1 MEFKFEGVKIKYEDK
16 LVLDDISF
24 DIKKG
29 EFISILGRNGSG
41 KSTIIKALSQ
51 QIKVNKGKVLYLNKE
66 IKSYNKKNLAQ
77 KLSFLLQF
85 NYLSEDI
92 TIKDYVLY
100 GRIPFKSIF
109 KPITNKDELIVNKA
123 LKDTKLEE
131 YAFRK
136 LSSLSGGEKQRVY
149 LAMCLAQEPD
159 VIILDE
165 PTNHLDLKFQ
175 FELLSL
181 IKDINIKK
189 RVTII
194 CVLHDLN
201 QAIKF
206 SDRFILLKDNKI
218 FKKGDVNEV
227 ITKENIKE
235 VFDIDVLIHK
245 NKKNLFIEYII

>member
-1 MEFKFEGVKIKYEDK
+1 MEFKFKDIEIKYDNK
-16 LVLDDISF
+16 PVLKDINF
-24 DIKKG
+24 EIKKG

-51 QIKVNKGKVLYLNKE
+51 QIKLNKGKVLYLDQDIRKYKK
-66 IKSYNKKNLAQ
+66 KSLAKKIA
-77 KLSFLLQF
+77 FLLQF
-85 NYLSEDI
+85 NHLSEDI
-92 TIKDYVLY
+92 NVKDYVLY
-100 GRIPFKSIF
+100 GRVPFKGIF
-109 KPITNKDELIVNKA
+109 KSLTKEDEEVVNKA

-131 YAFRK
+131 YSNRK
-136 LSSLSGGEKQRVY
+136 LSSLSGGERQRVY

-159 VIILDE
+159 VIVLDE

-181 IKDINIKK
+181 VKDINTKK
-189 RVTII
+189 NVTII

-206 SDRFILLKDNKI
+206 SDSFILLKDNKI
-218 FKKGDVNEV
+218 FKKGDLKEV

-235 VFDIDVLIHK
+235 VFDIDVLIHR
-245 NKKNLFIEYII
+245 NKDNIFIEYII